1 MKNILPALFALG
13 LSAVNL
19 AANGAGVCESKIR
32 ELGNITMD
40 QHFHTL
46 HQQYIAEARTA
57 TESGEL
63 QAAYDA
69 YQKVLG
75 SKNLGLATV
84 AARCGQAGDYRLA
97 LEERKRLGL
106 IIARDNTNADDPAA
120 VSLLIDSLNS
130 SEFDALLA
138 RFYRASPIDSAAQV
152 RDLER
157 FYYELDTTRDW
168 LSRHPGQVGQQDK
181 TPQGLG
187 RFETEIN
194 FLNNIPQLRQVWL
207 QSARQFQ
214 QRLVLEERQ
223 LADAMLRSDDPVN
236 LAFSR
241 QMSLGDMLRAAQ
253 RWETMI
259 AQYDVGEGPQLQA
272 LAERQA
278 DQFTDR
284 AGGANT
290 AGGTFSV
297 VDPHAMIALDLY
309 KFAGREDKV
318 KQFEERA
325 AQTAEKQAGEL
336 AEQYEKFR
344 KELPTAEEQAQSKAE
359 ADSLADE
366 LGL

>member
-1 MKNILPALFALG
+1 M
-13 LSAVNL
+13 
-19 AANGAGVCESKIR
+19 
-32 ELGNITMD
+32 
-40 QHFHTL
+40 
-46 HQQYIAEARTA
+46 
-57 TESGEL
+57 
-63 QAAYDA
+63 
-69 YQKVLG
+69 
-75 SKNLGLATV
+75 ATV

-120 VSLLIDSLNS
+120 VSLLIESLNS
-130 SEFDALLA
+130 SEFDVLLA

-168 LSRHPGQVGQQDK
+168 LSKHPGQVGQQDK
-181 TPQGLG
+181 LPEGLG
-187 RFETEIN
+187 RFETERN
-194 FLNNIPQLRQVWL
+194 FLNSIPQLREVWL

-214 QRLVLEERQ
+214 QRVVLEERQ
-223 LADAMLRSDDPVN
+223 LADAMLRSDDPVE

-241 QMSLGDMLRAAQ
+241 QLSLADMLRTAQ

-259 AQYDVGEGPQLQA
+259 AQYGLGEGAQLQA

-297 VDPHAMIALDLY
+297 LDPHAMIALDLY
-309 KFAGREDKV
+309 KFAGREDKIQ
-318 KQFEERA
+318 QFEERA

-344 KELPTAEEQAQSKAE
+344 QELPTAEQQAKSQRE